1 MLLLQPH
8 QSLIIFFFVTHTS
21 FKMNDKPWLLFQI
34 HQILSFSLIVR
45 RAVETII
52 WNNCLLCLFV
62 DVKSDSPNSKTVIQY
77 NIINF
82 YLVMSILF
90 WIKYMQHFPNWSL
103 SFNFFGINYTSG
115 YWFFVGWFS
124 SSGVIS

>member
-1 MLLLQPH
+1 
-8 QSLIIFFFVTHTS
+8 
-21 FKMNDKPWLLFQI
+21 MNDKPWLLFQV
-34 HQILSFSLIVR
+34 HQILSFSLIVK

-52 WNNCLLCLFV
+52 WNNCLLCLFA

-77 NIINF
+77 NNIINF

-103 SFNFFGINYTSG
+103 SFNFLA
-115 YWFFVGWFS
+115 
-124 SSGVIS
+124 